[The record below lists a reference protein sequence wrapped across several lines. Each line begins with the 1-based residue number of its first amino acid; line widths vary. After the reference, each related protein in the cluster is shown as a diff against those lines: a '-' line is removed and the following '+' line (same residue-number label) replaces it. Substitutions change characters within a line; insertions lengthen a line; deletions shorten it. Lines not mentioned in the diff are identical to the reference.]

1 MARRSRRRRS
11 PEMRQFMTDVMR
23 NEGYQVD
30 PQRQQDVKYE
40 VAKSL
45 GVPLNRATTE
55 T

>member
-1 MARRSRRRRS
+1 MQ
-11 PEMRQFMTDVMR
+11 QFMTDVMR